1 MGKIL
6 VPICVVLF
14 LFDVGLVCGAS
25 NAQQVRIWPMPKYFR
40 NGDKTVFLSN
50 DFELS
55 TSGSKY
61 GDRLGI
67 LKDGFLRFMGSIS
80 QDHVIDANFSRYP
93 QSSFLQGVHVVI
105 HSSSDELSYV
115 SRTALKNHPVAYGV
129 DESYNLSIPAAG
141 NPTYAHIEA
150 NFCDGTFQAN
160 SVYGAL
166 HGLQTFSQLCNYNF
180 KTRLIEVGLVPWTI
194 VDGPRFPY
202 RGLLIDTSRH
212 YLPLPVIKN
221 VIDSMTYAKLVRLYC
236 YNKFHLTQLPLVYCL
251 SCCLSQLLQSSV
263 SLVPSSE
270 VKNAKNSLGTI
281 SCLSSAECAALA
293 HCRLTI
299 FSTGD
304 TFISKSL
311 EGRIFCLRAIYDGG
325 CCRNCEASSYYARRR
340 GINVLAEIDVP
351 GHAGSWGVGYPSLWP
366 SPDCKEPLDV
376 SSDFTF
382 QVIDGILSGEFG
394 LIDYL
399 LFNDSLKGELCLIS
413 QLAGRQLH
421 VMKEHKMNGSEA
433 YQYFVLKAQKI
444 ALSHGYDII
453 NWEETFNKFGSK
465 LDRRTV
471 VHNWLGG
478 GVAEQVTAAGLR
490 CIVSNQDKWYLDH
503 LDTTWQEFYSNEPL
517 ANITNPNQQRLV
529 LGGEVCMWGE
539 HIDASDIQQTIWP
552 RAAAAAERLW
562 TPYEKLAR
570 DPRQVAKRL
579 SHFRCLLNQR
589 GIAAAPLQGPGRIAP
604 EEPGSCYAQ

>member
-1 MGKIL
+1 M
-6 VPICVVLF
+6 PICVVLF
-14 LFDVGLVCGAS
+14 LFEVGLVCGAS
-25 NAQQVRIWPMPKYFR
+25 NGQQVRIWPMPKYFR
-40 NGDKTVFLSN
+40 NGDKTLFLSN

-93 QSSFLQGVHVVI
+93 QSSFLKGVHVVI

-150 NFCDGTFQAN
+150 N
-160 SVYGAL
+160 SVYGAV

-221 VIDSMTYAKLVRLYC
+221 VIDSMTYAKLNVLHWHIVDSQS
-236 YNKFHLTQLPLVYCL
+236 FPLEIPSYPNLWKGTYSASERYTMVDAAEI
-251 SCCLSQLLQSSV
+251 V
-263 SLVPSSE
+263 S
-270 VKNAKNSLGTI
+270 
-281 SCLSSAECAALA
+281 
-293 HCRLTI
+293 
-299 FSTGD
+299 
-304 TFISKSL
+304 
-311 EGRIFCLRAIYDGG
+311 
-325 CCRNCEASSYYARRR
+325 YARRR

-366 SPDCKEPLDV
+366 SPECKEPLDV

-382 QVIDGILSGEFG
+382 QVIDGILSDFKK
-394 LIDYL
+394 I
-399 LFNDSLKGELCLIS
+399 FNYRYVHLGGDEVDTTCWETTPRVSKW
-413 QLAGRQLH
+413 
-421 VMKEHKMNGSEA
+421 MKEHKMNGSEA

-465 LDRRTV
+465 LDRKTV

-478 GVAEQVTAAGLR
+478 GVAELVTAAGLR

>member
-1 MGKIL
+1 M
-6 VPICVVLF
+6 PICVVLF
-14 LFDVGLVCGAS
+14 LFEVGLVCGAS
-25 NAQQVRIWPMPKYFR
+25 NAQQVRIWPMPKYFK
-40 NGDKTVFLSN
+40 NGDKSLFLSN

-67 LKDGFLRFMGSIS
+67 LKDGFLRFMGIIA

-93 QSSFLQGVHVVI
+93 QSSFLKGVHVVI

-115 SRTALKNHPVAYGV
+115 SRTALKNHPVEYGV

-141 NPTYAHIEA
+141 NPTYAHIE
-150 NFCDGTFQAN
+150 AN

-180 KTRLIEVGLVPWTI
+180 KTRLIEVGSVPWTI

-221 VIDSMTYAKLVRLYC
+221 VIDSMTYAKLNVLHWHIVDSQS
-236 YNKFHLTQLPLVYCL
+236 FPLEIPSYPNLWKGMYSASERYTMVDAAEI
-251 SCCLSQLLQSSV
+251 V
-263 SLVPSSE
+263 S
-270 VKNAKNSLGTI
+270 
-281 SCLSSAECAALA
+281 
-293 HCRLTI
+293 
-299 FSTGD
+299 
-304 TFISKSL
+304 
-311 EGRIFCLRAIYDGG
+311 
-325 CCRNCEASSYYARRR
+325 YARGR

-366 SPDCKEPLDV
+366 SPECKEPLDV

-382 QVIDGILSGEFG
+382 QVIDGILSDFKK
-394 LIDYL
+394 I
-399 LFNDSLKGELCLIS
+399 FNYRYVHLGGDEVDTTCWETTPRIS
-413 QLAGRQLH
+413 KW
-421 VMKEHKMNGSEA
+421 MKTHKMNGSEA

-562 TPYEKLAR
+562 TPYEKLAKE
-570 DPRQVAKRL
+570 PRQVAKRL

-589 GIAAAPLQGPGRIAP
+589 GIPAAPLQGPGRIAP

>member
-6 VPICVVLF
+6 VPICLVPICISLF
-14 LFDVGLVCGAS
+14 LFEVGLVCGAG

-40 NGDKTVFLSN
+40 NGHKTLFLGN

-61 GDRLGI
+61 SDRLGI
-67 LKDGFLRFMGSIS
+67 LKDGFLRFMGIVT

-93 QSSFLQGVHVVI
+93 QSGFLKGVHVVI
-105 HSSSDELSYV
+105 HSSSDKLSYV
-115 SRTALKNHPVAYGV
+115 SRTALKNHPVTYGV
-129 DESYNLSIPAAG
+129 DESYNLSVPAAG
-141 NPTYAHIEA
+141 NPTYAHIE
-150 NFCDGTFQAN
+150 AN

-180 KTRLIEVGLVPWTI
+180 KTRLIEVGWVPWTI

-212 YLPLPVIKN
+212 YLPVPVIKN
-221 VIDSMTYAKLVRLYC
+221 VIDSMTYAKLNVLHWHIVDSQS
-236 YNKFHLTQLPLVYCL
+236 FPLEIPSYPNL
-251 SCCLSQLLQSSV
+251 WKGAYSGSERYTMADAAEIV
-263 SLVPSSE
+263 S
-270 VKNAKNSLGTI
+270 
-281 SCLSSAECAALA
+281 
-293 HCRLTI
+293 
-299 FSTGD
+299 
-304 TFISKSL
+304 
-311 EGRIFCLRAIYDGG
+311 
-325 CCRNCEASSYYARRR
+325 YARRQ
-340 GINVLAEIDVP
+340 GVNVLAEIDVP

-366 SPDCKEPLDV
+366 SPECKEPLDV

-382 QVIDGILSGEFG
+382 QVIDGILSDFKR
-394 LIDYL
+394 I
-399 LFNDSLKGELCLIS
+399 FNYRFVHLGGDEVDTTCWETTPRVSKWME
-413 QLAGRQLH
+413 A
-421 VMKEHKMNGSEA
+421 HKMNGSEA

-471 VHNWLGG
+471 VHNWLGS

-503 LDTTWQEFYSNEPL
+503 LDITWQDFYSNEPL

-570 DPRQVAKRL
+570 NPGQVAKRL

-604 EEPGSCYAQ
+604 EEPGSCSAQ

>member
-1 MGKIL
+1 M
-6 VPICVVLF
+6 PICVVLF
-14 LFDVGLVCGAS
+14 LFEVGLVCGAS
-25 NAQQVRIWPMPKYFR
+25 NGQQVRIWPMPKYFR
-40 NGDKTVFLSN
+40 NGDKTLFLSN

-93 QSSFLQGVHVVI
+93 QSSFLKGVHVVI

-150 NFCDGTFQAN
+150 N
-160 SVYGAL
+160 SVYGAV

-221 VIDSMTYAKLVRLYC
+221 VIDSMTYAKLNVLHWHIVDSQS
-236 YNKFHLTQLPLVYCL
+236 FPLEIPSYPNLWKGTYSASERYTMVDAAEI
-251 SCCLSQLLQSSV
+251 V
-263 SLVPSSE
+263 S
-270 VKNAKNSLGTI
+270 
-281 SCLSSAECAALA
+281 
-293 HCRLTI
+293 
-299 FSTGD
+299 
-304 TFISKSL
+304 
-311 EGRIFCLRAIYDGG
+311 
-325 CCRNCEASSYYARRR
+325 YARRR

-351 GHAGSWGVGYPSLWP
+351 GHARSWGVGYPSLWP
-366 SPDCKEPLDV
+366 SPECKEPLDV

-382 QVIDGILSGEFG
+382 QVIDGILSDFKK
-394 LIDYL
+394 I
-399 LFNDSLKGELCLIS
+399 FNYRYVHLGGDEVDTTCWETTPRVSKW
-413 QLAGRQLH
+413 
-421 VMKEHKMNGSEA
+421 MKEHKMNGSEA

-478 GVAEQVTAAGLR
+478 GVAELVTAAGLR

>member
-1 MGKIL
+1 M
-6 VPICVVLF
+6 PICVVLF
-14 LFDVGLVCGAS
+14 LFEVGLVCGAS
-25 NAQQVRIWPMPKYFR
+25 NGQQVRIWPMPKYFR
-40 NGDKTVFLSN
+40 NGDKTLFLSN

-93 QSSFLQGVHVVI
+93 QSSFLKGVHVVI

-150 NFCDGTFQAN
+150 N
-160 SVYGAL
+160 SVYGAV

-221 VIDSMTYAKLVRLYC
+221 VIDSMTYAKLNVLHWHIVDSQS
-236 YNKFHLTQLPLVYCL
+236 FPLEIPSYPNLWKGTYSASERYTMVDAAEI
-251 SCCLSQLLQSSV
+251 V
-263 SLVPSSE
+263 S
-270 VKNAKNSLGTI
+270 
-281 SCLSSAECAALA
+281 
-293 HCRLTI
+293 
-299 FSTGD
+299 
-304 TFISKSL
+304 
-311 EGRIFCLRAIYDGG
+311 
-325 CCRNCEASSYYARRR
+325 YARRR

-366 SPDCKEPLDV
+366 SPECKEPLDV

-382 QVIDGILSGEFG
+382 QVIDGILSDFKK
-394 LIDYL
+394 I
-399 LFNDSLKGELCLIS
+399 FNYRYVHLGGDEVDTTCWETTPRVSKW
-413 QLAGRQLH
+413 
-421 VMKEHKMNGSEA
+421 MKEHKMNGSEA

-478 GVAEQVTAAGLR
+478 GVAELVTAAGLR